1 MNISDLRSKPHI
13 SVSAVNSYVNCGLQ
27 YKFRRIDRLPPES
40 ISDNLVFGSAVH
52 KSLADFNQEKMTG
65 SKLALNDLQGIF
77 EYTGGKMLRTTN
89 SSSYSTGKDFKKL
102 LSEGKNLLGCLL
114 PRTSPR
120 RIYDSVHRGAV

>member
-65 SKLALNDLQGIF
+65 NKLALNRSAGHFREILAA
-77 EYTGGKMLRTTN
+77 
-89 SSSYSTGKDFKKL
+89 
-102 LSEGKNLLGCLL
+102 
-114 PRTSPR
+114 R
-120 RIYDSVHRGAV
+120 R